1 MWPCTAFSG
10 TAHSTLQR
18 PWFTKMPQ
26 RGSQLPGPSSPL
38 LTLCSHSAGPWMAQ
52 KYLAFQAL
60 WGPFLPS
67 FIFSGRK
74 QGSNKERWEQEQ
86 GPGPLI
92 PGDRDSSTLE
102 GVNSAAPVAWPVLL
116 GSAWGGSRERCPR
129 ECQDHAWWKEQQPSW
144 GRSSLACSAPRLPGV
159 PWESGPGPGHRSLGA
174 AEMLVREWRAF
185 LLRRKRGQ
193 TASSVCLGLGLAQAV
208 PVC

>member
-1 MWPCTAFSG
+1 MARDDQVTHRWQEARSV
-10 TAHSTLQR
+10 QR
-18 PWFTKMPQ
+18 
-26 RGSQLPGPSSPL
+26 
-38 LTLCSHSAGPWMAQ
+38 
-52 KYLAFQAL
+52 
-60 WGPFLPS
+60 
-67 FIFSGRK
+67 
-74 QGSNKERWEQEQ
+74 ERWCTGSAFPEADAETGPGGRNHEGVGEQTSGGCYLRPAHPARVSTAQSCPDQ

-92 PGDRDSSTLE
+92 PGDGDSSTLE

-129 ECQDHAWWKEQQPSW
+129 ECQDHACWKEPQPSW

-159 PWESGPGPGHRSLGA
+159 PWEPGPGPGHCSLGA

-193 TASSVCLGLGLAQAV
+193 TASSMCLGLGLAQAV